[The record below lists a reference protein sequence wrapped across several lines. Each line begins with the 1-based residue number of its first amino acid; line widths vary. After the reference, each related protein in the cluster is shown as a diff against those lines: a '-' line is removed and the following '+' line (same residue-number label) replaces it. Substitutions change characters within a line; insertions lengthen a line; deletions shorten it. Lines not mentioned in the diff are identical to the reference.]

1 MRALGKTILYGVLLW
16 AVVFVSS
23 FFIFPLKTI
32 NPPFFETLITISL
45 CLFTIIVSVLYFSK
59 TELSTN
65 NSIKA
70 GIIWMIVNIVID
82 LPLFSYGPMKK
93 PFADYMTDIGL
104 TYLIIPIITI
114 GIALAAK
121 KGAKKLN

>member
-1 MRALGKTILYGVLLW
+1 MKLFGKSVLYGFLLW

-23 FFIFPLKTI
+23 FFIFPLKSS
-32 NPPFFETLITISL
+32 NPPFFETLISIFL
-45 CLFTIIVSVLYFSK
+45 VLFTMIISIIYFK
-59 TELSTN
+59 TTELNIRNAIS
-65 NSIKA
+65 A
-70 GIIWMIVNIVID
+70 GITWMLVNIIID

-114 GIALAAK
+114 GIALAVNKSK
-121 KGAKKLN
+121 KI